1 MVWTKV
7 LWKTALAF
15 ALGGGLLL
23 SGAATVAHA
32 DDYYSCRRNVEKWE
46 ARLDH
51 DINHHGAYS
60 RQANHDRHELAE
72 ARESCERHYGNHW
85 R

>member
-1 MVWTKV
+1 MVWTKM
-7 LWKTALAF
+7 LWKTALASVLAEAF
-15 ALGGGLLL
+15 AIRRC
-23 SGAATVAHA
+23 TVAHA
-32 DDYYSCRRNVEKWE
+32 DDYYGCRRNVEKWE

-51 DINHHGAYS
+51 DVNHHGAYS

-72 ARESCERHYGNHW
+72 ARENCDRHYGNHW